1 MNPTALIADDEEAPR
16 AQLRAALQAAWPELD
31 IVAEAGNGVDA
42 WDAWLE
48 HEPQVCFL
56 DIRMPGMT
64 GIDVARRVAGRTP
77 VVFVTA
83 YGDHA
88 LAAFDAGAVD
98 YVMKPV
104 DPERLTQALVR
115 VKQRM
120 AQPVLNPTGPALQPA
135 GLQALLEQLA
145 GAARRAPL
153 LDTIQAG
160 VGKEV
165 RMIRVADIV
174 YFEADT
180 RYTRVVHVSEGVEG
194 EALIRTPLKE
204 LLAQLDERDFLQVH
218 RSVIVARRHILSAV
232 RIDEGHMHL
241 TLRSR
246 RDTLPVSRPFQGLF
260 KSQ

>member
-16 AQLRAALQAAWPELD
+16 AQLRAALQAAWPELNL
-31 IVAEAGNGVDA
+31 VAEASNGVDA

-64 GIDVARRVAGRTP
+64 GIDVARRIAGRTP

-104 DPERLTQALVR
+104 DPERLTQALAR
-115 VKQRM
+115 VKQR
-120 AQPVLNPTGPALQPA
+120 LDRPALHPA
-135 GLQALLEQLA
+135 GLQALLDQLA
-145 GAARRAPL
+145 GVARRAPV

-165 RMIRVADIV
+165 RLIRVADVV

-180 RYTRVVHVSEGVEG
+180 RYTRVVHVSDGVEG
-194 EALIRTPLKE
+194 DALIRTPLKE

-218 RSVIVARRHILSAV
+218 RSVIVARRHVLSAV

-241 TLRSR
+241 TLRGRSE
-246 RDTLPVSRPFQGLF
+246 TLPVSRPFQGLF
-260 KSQ
+260 KGQ

>member
-1 MNPTALIADDEEAPR
+1 MTTALIADDEEAPR
-16 AQLRAALQAAWPELD
+16 AQLRAALQAAWPELQ
-31 IVAEAGNGVDA
+31 IVAECHNGVDA

-64 GIDVARRVAGRTP
+64 GIDVARRIGGRTP

-104 DPERLTQALVR
+104 DRERLGQALERVR
-115 VKQRM
+115 TRVEK
-120 AQPVLNPTGPALQPA
+120 PVLAPA

-145 GAARRAPL
+145 GGVRRPAL

-160 VGKEV
+160 IGKEV
-165 RMIRVADIV
+165 RLIRVADVV
-174 YFEADT
+174 YFEADA
-180 RYTRVVHVSEGVEG
+180 RYTRVVHVSDGVEG

-204 LLAQLDERDFLQVH
+204 LLAQLDERAFLQVH
-218 RSVIVARRHILSAV
+218 RSVIVARRHVLAAV
-232 RIDEGHMHL
+232 RVDEGHMHL
-241 TLRSR
+241 TLRGR
-246 RDTLPVSRPFQGLF
+246 PETLPVSRPFQGLF
-260 KSQ
+260 KGQ